1 MTLRQAAPLIQ
12 INGIVKSYQGL
23 LANDNVDLTLIP
35 GEIHALI
42 GENGAGKS
50 TLVKIINGVIPPD
63 AGQILWCG
71 KPVEINHPSIARDL
85 GISMVFQQFALFETL
100 SVVENVALGLAGRT
114 NLVELAEQIADVS
127 NYYGLPVDPY
137 RRLLSMSA
145 GERQRIEIIRC
156 LLQKPILLIMDE
168 PTSVLSPSA
177 SEKLFAALEKLSGE
191 GCSILYISH
200 KLEEVRRFCHTATV
214 LRSGKVVGRCRPG
227 EESSASL
234 ARMMVGKGLPVCEH
248 GSAMEGGPVL
258 LRLEGVSLASPK
270 THAVDLRDIH
280 LEVRAGEIVGV
291 AGVVGN
297 GQAELMSV
305 ISGEQLLTDKRCVQ
319 MCGRQVGK
327 CSPRE
332 RRKLGFGYVPEQRL
346 GRAAVAQMTLSENAM
361 LTMLRPPPSGRF
373 LIKFPTVHRFTR
385 DCIEQFD
392 VRCAGVNTK
401 ADTLSGGNL
410 QKYIVGREVLQAPKI
425 LLLAYPTQGL
435 DMGAA
440 SFIRQQLHELREQG
454 AAVLIFSEEIE
465 ELMEVA
471 DRIAVLA
478 KGRLSPAK
486 RVQESNLVEI
496 GLWMSGEWTAS
507 QSRHTVSGSPY
518 VCPA

>member
-1 MTLRQAAPLIQ
+1 M
-12 INGIVKSYQGL
+12 
-23 LANDNVDLTLIP
+23 
-35 GEIHALI
+35 
-42 GENGAGKS
+42 
-50 TLVKIINGVIPPD
+50 
-63 AGQILWCG
+63 
-71 KPVEINHPSIARDL
+71 
-85 GISMVFQQFALFETL
+85 
-100 SVVENVALGLAGRT
+100 
-114 NLVELAEQIADVS
+114 
-127 NYYGLPVDPY
+127 
-137 RRLLSMSA
+137 
-145 GERQRIEIIRC
+145 
-156 LLQKPILLIMDE
+156 
-168 PTSVLSPSA
+168 
-177 SEKLFAALEKLSGE
+177 
-191 GCSILYISH
+191 
-200 KLEEVRRFCHTATV
+200 
-214 LRSGKVVGRCRPG
+214 
-227 EESSASL
+227 
-234 ARMMVGKGLPVCEH
+234 
-248 GSAMEGGPVL
+248 
-258 LRLEGVSLASPK
+258 
-270 THAVDLRDIH
+270 
-280 LEVRAGEIVGV
+280 
-291 AGVVGN
+291 
-297 GQAELMSV
+297 
-305 ISGEQLLTDKRCVQ
+305 
-319 MCGRQVGK
+319 
-327 CSPRE
+327 
-332 RRKLGFGYVPEQRL
+332 
-346 GRAAVAQMTLSENAM
+346 
-361 LTMLRPPPSGRF
+361 
-373 LIKFPTVHRFTR
+373 IKFPTVHRFTR